1 MLLSFLQTGFIAR
14 RFIDCVIQT
23 ETGIAE
29 RVVIG
34 REEENSLFILAN
46 ARHTCVIA

>member
-23 ETGIAE
+23 ETGIVE
-29 RVVIG
+29 RVVIV
-34 REEENSLFILAN
+34 REEENNLFILAD
-46 ARHTCVIA
+46 ARHSCVIA